1 MKRLHLHIWQTL
13 RHAHTWAAVLVF
25 TLTPLLFLAHAEV
38 YTEQGKRYYRC
49 FGADFRLENGRL
61 SDAQA
66 KKILRY
72 VQDSYENDRINK
84 HMLDIWHNTD
94 DLYDEGEYHGKIM
107 LTIFKTYLNVA
118 FDGYHNQPLS
128 FSPNSDSDRYRYEEL
143 IPGFAWHSWGCGGL
157 TEVWCANDKKIAWY
171 GFNRHYKF
179 VPSLEKLV
187 DAGQKACTHRG
198 AHYTEGC
205 FRSRSDAAFHAW
217 KLTSKRNSKEK
228 IVANSTGRSASNI
241 VDAVQ
246 YIYETVSFEDNIFA
260 SGSYDHTLSAI
271 IEQFPNTHRRYGDL
285 VSRSLYSKIANKI
298 YSFIYGK
305 CAKQKMLEV
314 ANKYKLQIQR
324 PSAREKAF

>member
-1 MKRLHLHIWQTL
+1 MKRLHFHIWQTL
-13 RHAHTWAAVLVF
+13 RHAYTWTAVLVF
-25 TLTPLLFLAHAEV
+25 TLTPLFLAHAEV

-72 VQDSYENDRINK
+72 VQGSYENNQINK

-118 FDGYHNQPLS
+118 FDGYHNQSLS
-128 FSPNSDSDRYRYEEL
+128 FLRNSHQCTYEEL
-143 IPGFAWHSWGCGGL
+143 IPGFAWHSWGSSGP
-157 TEVWCANDKKIAWY
+157 TEVWCANDKKIVCY
-171 GFNRHYKF
+171 NFNRQYKL

-187 DAGQKACTHRG
+187 DAGQEACTHWG
-198 AHYTEGC
+198 ALYTEGC
-205 FRSRSDAAFHAW
+205 FRSRSDAVIHAW
-217 KLTSKRNSKEK
+217 NLTSERNSKKK
-228 IVANSTGRSASNI
+228 IVADSAGRSASNI

-285 VSRSLYSKIANKI
+285 VSRSLYSKIANKV

-305 CAKQKMLEV
+305 RAKQKMLEV
-314 ANKYKLQIQR
+314 ANKYKLQVQR